1 MGTFRV
7 IKSDEE
13 LEKLIQE
20 SGSTLVV
27 VDFFATWCGPCK
39 MVSPQ
44 FEVLCKKYA
53 ASFVKVDVDQLE
65 KSAHKYGV
73 SAMPTFIAFKNGQ
86 KVDEVVGASIT
97 EVEKM
102 IGRHL

>member
-65 KSAHKYGV
+65 EGTWHLHGHTD
-73 SAMPTFIAFKNGQ
+73 PLR
-86 KVDEVVGASIT
+86 KVLL
-97 EVEKM
+97 
-102 IGRHL
+102 RR